1 VSNQRFLL
9 IACLFTG
16 LLAFALRA
24 HFNLEISEHR
34 FCDSGDPY
42 FFHVTATGLL
52 KLLQEPQWWMR
63 LPELLGTPS
72 PNQMNALLSEK
83 LADRLLLDGPAYP
96 AYLALLQGLVHIDLS
111 QPKQQYLQFAQSF
124 ALFNSV
130 IDALISPLAVLIAFS
145 VFRRR
150 VTALIAG
157 LFWAIYT
164 PAIVATPLCY
174 SEPFATFVLALWF
187 YLALNFS
194 AKLKSSKKN
203 MIASIAIALA
213 FGVVTGVVMLTRPSF
228 AALPFISLGL
238 FAIFNWQKVITYVQ
252 PKVYPLY
259 AAYTAGAVAMIVPWL
274 YVTKLLTGKMA
285 LAISRVPGY
294 NLSMG
299 NQLWSD
305 GWVAYSPH
313 IVPFETGP
321 AIQALLADVAA
332 HPLAFAS
339 LYLRKILRLWLA
351 PWNDMHHTYLLG
363 NPLMNAEHSW
373 FLLLAMIA
381 VVVIFSQ
388 SGRNSEIGKRPRFQA
403 FTLLT
408 LIVVFHFTYLPFV
421 AIARYAATAAFAVI
435 ILAAAGATINS
446 SPPINKLRIQ
456 VLFGA
461 FFLTLA
467 ELCGHTQWY
476 NNLLADLS
484 ENVAVFL
491 TVKAAWPLSI
501 CFLAVLG
508 VWGILKSRPG
518 KLASITALL
527 LGGTI
532 CGALLA
538 DLFSLRTLEFSRVLK
553 PGDSI
558 LLRVPCEFFANSEVK
573 DQYLLVDSQA
583 VGAGPQSGS
592 LEPALVVNAVGPD
605 GKECKDLDPHLQQ
618 NLLPWWHLDKHAV
631 TFNNALDFQ
640 ANFEGKPKQA
650 FRQWWVYPLAPLLQ
664 AKDLGGSG
672 SDATKIGASQT
683 LNLHLKAQDN
693 VRVFGSVK
701 FGQAEFLPSLKDNS
715 WTKGFASFDCTDC
728 RLTQTPAV
736 LAKYKVVLDK
746 PMADKQWRV
755 FAMKRGHSGSASVLQ
770 KALAKDKDETG
781 AKKDNKNWFE
791 VYFGQPLWSAG
802 ALEISGKR
810 PATAT
815 IDIGPIS
822 NRKDQTRFENLKFVA
837 TIKGNKKK
845 QLAAFNVTLTG
856 VDTGANQIGLGGG
869 GASAGERSIRSTRS
883 MQSWQTAW
891 VPKQIVIGPDET
903 TIYVDEILPESVS
916 KWTERK
922 LILSAVPFTVD
933 QLHLRKKRCIDSD
946 LLMTNAELTIF
957 PSDLGPQGVD
967 LDGEGMVLW
976 GPKEGGGEL
985 KFLPG
990 R

>member
-1 VSNQRFLL
+1 
-9 IACLFTG
+9 
-16 LLAFALRA
+16 
-24 HFNLEISEHR
+24 
-34 FCDSGDPY
+34 
-42 FFHVTATGLL
+42 
-52 KLLQEPQWWMR
+52 MR

-150 VTALIAG
+150 VTALVAG

>member
-1 VSNQRFLL
+1 MSNQRFLF
-9 IACLFTG
+9 IACLSTG

-52 KLLQEPQWWMR
+52 KLLQEPQWWTR

-96 AYLALLQGLVHIDLS
+96 AYLAVLQSLVHIDLS

-203 MIASIAIALA
+203 MIVSLAIALA
-213 FGVVTGVVMLTRPSF
+213 FGIVTGVVMLTRPSF

-238 FAIFNWQKVITYVQ
+238 FAIFNWQKVLTYVQ

-259 AAYTAGAVAMIVPWL
+259 ASYTAGAVATIAPWL

-321 AIQALLADVAA
+321 AIQALLVNVAA

-339 LYLRKILRLWLA
+339 LYLRKVLRLWLA

-363 NPLMNAEHSW
+363 NPLMNAEHCW

-421 AIARYAATAAFAVI
+421 AISRYAATAAFAVI

-446 SPPINKLRIQ
+446 SPPINKLRMQI
-456 VLFGA
+456 LFGA

-484 ENVAVFL
+484 ENVVVFL
-491 TVKAAWPLSI
+491 AAKAAWPLSI
-501 CFLAVLG
+501 CFLTGLA
-508 VWGILKSRPG
+508 VWGLLKSRPG
-518 KLASITALL
+518 KLSSLTALL

-532 CGALLA
+532 SGALLA

-553 PGDSI
+553 PGESI
-558 LLRVPCEFFANSEVK
+558 LLRVPREFFANSEGK
-573 DQYLLVDSQA
+573 DRYLLLDCQA
-583 VGAGPQSGS
+583 VGAGPQAGS
-592 LEPALVVNAVGPD
+592 LEPALIVNAVGDD

-664 AKDLGGSG
+664 AKDIGGSG
-672 SDATKIGASQT
+672 SDEPKIGASQT
-683 LNLHLKAQDN
+683 LNLSLKAQDN
-693 VRVFGSVK
+693 VRIFGSVK
-701 FGQAEFLPSLKDNS
+701 LGQAEFLPSLKDNS

-728 RLTQTPAV
+728 RLAQPPEA
-736 LAKYKVVLDK
+736 LAAHKIVLDRDL
-746 PMADKQWRV
+746 AQRQWRV
-755 FAMKRGHSGSASVLQ
+755 FAMKHGQGA
-770 KALAKDKDETG
+770 TG
-781 AKKDNKNWFE
+781 AETVLANDKNADRKNNKNWFE

-802 ALEISGKR
+802 ALEISGRR

-815 IDIGPIS
+815 IDLGPIAD
-822 NRKDQTRFENLKFVA
+822 RKDRNRCENLKFVA

-845 QLAAFNVTLTG
+845 QLAAFNVAITG
-856 VDTGANQIGLGGG
+856 VGAAVNQIEGGG
-869 GASAGERSIRSTRS
+869 GNGSDGADSRQT
-883 MQSWQTAW
+883 QTWQTAW
-891 VPKQIVIGPDET
+891 VPKQTVIGADET
-903 TIYVDEILPESVS
+903 TIYVDEILPETVS
-916 KWTERK
+916 KWIERK
-922 LILSAVPFTVD
+922 LTLSAVPFTVD
-933 QLHLRKKRCIDSD
+933 QLHLHKKRCIDSD

-957 PSDLGPQGVD
+957 PSDLKPQGVD
-967 LDGEGMVLW
+967 LETGGMVLW
-976 GPKEGGGEL
+976 GPKEGGEEIR
-985 KFLPG
+985 FLPG

>member
-1 VSNQRFLL
+1 MSNQRFLF
-9 IACLFTG
+9 IACLSTG

-52 KLLQEPQWWMR
+52 KLLQEPQWWTR

-96 AYLALLQGLVHIDLS
+96 AYLAVLQSLVHIDLS
-111 QPKQQYLQFAQSF
+111 KPKQQYLQFAQSF
-124 ALFNSV
+124 ALFNSI

-203 MIASIAIALA
+203 MIVSLAIALA
-213 FGVVTGVVMLTRPSF
+213 FGIVTGVVMLTRPSF

-238 FAIFNWQKVITYVQ
+238 FAIFNWQKVLTYVQ

-259 AAYTAGAVAMIVPWL
+259 ASYTAGAVATIAPWL

-321 AIQALLADVAA
+321 AIQALLTDVAA

-339 LYLRKILRLWLA
+339 LYLRKVLRLWLA

-363 NPLMNAEHSW
+363 NPLMNAEHCW

-421 AIARYAATAAFAVI
+421 AISRYAATAAFAVI

-446 SPPINKLRIQ
+446 SPPINKLRMQI
-456 VLFGA
+456 LFGA

-484 ENVAVFL
+484 ENVVVFL
-491 TVKAAWPLSI
+491 AAKAAWPLSI
-501 CFLAVLG
+501 CFLTGLA
-508 VWGILKSRPG
+508 VWGLLKSRPG
-518 KLASITALL
+518 KLSSLTALL

-532 CGALLA
+532 SGALLA

-553 PGDSI
+553 PGESI
-558 LLRVPCEFFANSEVK
+558 LLRVPREFFANSEGK
-573 DQYLLVDSQA
+573 DRYLLLDCQA
-583 VGAGPQSGS
+583 VGAGPQAGS
-592 LEPALVVNAVGPD
+592 LEPALIVNAVGDD

-664 AKDLGGSG
+664 AKDIGGSG
-672 SDATKIGASQT
+672 SDEPKIGASQT
-683 LNLHLKAQDN
+683 LNLSLKAQDN
-693 VRVFGSVK
+693 VRIFGSVK
-701 FGQAEFLPSLKDNS
+701 LGQAEFLPSLKDNS

-728 RLTQTPAV
+728 RLAQPPEA
-736 LAKYKVVLDK
+736 LAAHKIVLDRDL
-746 PMADKQWRV
+746 AQRQWRV
-755 FAMKRGHSGSASVLQ
+755 FAMKHGQGA
-770 KALAKDKDETG
+770 TG
-781 AKKDNKNWFE
+781 AETVLANDKNADRKNNKNWFE

-802 ALEISGKR
+802 ALEISGRR

-815 IDIGPIS
+815 IDLGPIAD
-822 NRKDQTRFENLKFVA
+822 RKDRNRCENLKFVA

-845 QLAAFNVTLTG
+845 QLAAFNVAITG
-856 VDTGANQIGLGGG
+856 VGAAVNQIEGGG
-869 GASAGERSIRSTRS
+869 GNGSDGADSRQT
-883 MQSWQTAW
+883 QTWQTAW
-891 VPKQIVIGPDET
+891 VPKQTVIGADET
-903 TIYVDEILPESVS
+903 TIYVDEILPETVS
-916 KWTERK
+916 KWIERK
-922 LILSAVPFTVD
+922 LTLSAVPFTVD
-933 QLHLRKKRCIDSD
+933 QLHLHKKRCIDSD

-957 PSDLGPQGVD
+957 PSDLKPQGVD
-967 LDGEGMVLW
+967 LETGGMVLW
-976 GPKEGGGEL
+976 GPKEGGEEIR
-985 KFLPG
+985 FLPG

>member
-1 VSNQRFLL
+1 MSNQRFLF
-9 IACLFTG
+9 IACLSTG

-52 KLLQEPQWWMR
+52 KLLQEPQWWTR

-96 AYLALLQGLVHIDLS
+96 AYLAVLQSLVHIDLS

-124 ALFNSV
+124 ALFNSI
-130 IDALISPLAVLIAFS
+130 IDALISTLAVLIAFS

-203 MIASIAIALA
+203 MIVSLAIALA
-213 FGVVTGVVMLTRPSF
+213 FGIVTGVVMLTRPSF

-238 FAIFNWQKVITYVQ
+238 FAIFNWQKVLTYVQ

-259 AAYTAGAVAMIVPWL
+259 ASYTAGAVATIAPWL

-321 AIQALLADVAA
+321 AIQALLTDVAA

-339 LYLRKILRLWLA
+339 LYLRKVLRLWLA

-363 NPLMNAEHSW
+363 NPLMNAEHCW

-421 AIARYAATAAFAVI
+421 AISRYAATAAFAVI

-446 SPPINKLRIQ
+446 SPPINKLRMQI
-456 VLFGA
+456 LFGA

-484 ENVAVFL
+484 ENVVVFL
-491 TVKAAWPLSI
+491 AAKAAWPLSI
-501 CFLAVLG
+501 CFLTGLA
-508 VWGILKSRPG
+508 VWGLLKSRPG
-518 KLASITALL
+518 KLSSLTALL
-527 LGGTI
+527 MGGTI
-532 CGALLA
+532 SGALLA
-538 DLFSLRTLEFSRVLK
+538 DIFSLRTLEFSRVLK
-553 PGDSI
+553 PGESI
-558 LLRVPCEFFANSEVK
+558 LLRVPREFFANTGEK
-573 DQYLLVDSQA
+573 DRYLLLDCQA
-583 VGAGPQSGS
+583 VGAGPQAGS
-592 LEPALVVNAVGPD
+592 LEPALIVNAVGDD

-664 AKDLGGSG
+664 AKDIGGSG
-672 SDATKIGASQT
+672 SDEPKIGASQT
-683 LNLHLKAQDN
+683 LNLSLKAQDN
-693 VRVFGSVK
+693 VRIFGSVK
-701 FGQAEFLPSLKDNS
+701 LGQAEFLPSLKDNS

-728 RLTQTPAV
+728 RLAQPPEA
-736 LAKYKVVLDK
+736 LAAHKIVLDRDL
-746 PMADKQWRV
+746 AQRQWRV
-755 FAMKRGHSGSASVLQ
+755 FAMKHGQGA
-770 KALAKDKDETG
+770 TG
-781 AKKDNKNWFE
+781 AETVLANDKNADRKNNKNWFE

-802 ALEISGKR
+802 ALEISGRR

-815 IDIGPIS
+815 IDLGPIAD
-822 NRKDQTRFENLKFVA
+822 RKDRNRCENLKFVA

-845 QLAAFNVTLTG
+845 QLAAFNVAITG
-856 VDTGANQIGLGGG
+856 VGAAVNQIEGGG
-869 GASAGERSIRSTRS
+869 GNGSDGADSRQT
-883 MQSWQTAW
+883 QTWQTAW
-891 VPKQIVIGPDET
+891 VPKQTVIGADET
-903 TIYVDEILPESVS
+903 TIYVDEILPETVS
-916 KWTERK
+916 KWIERK
-922 LILSAVPFTVD
+922 LTLSAVPFTVD
-933 QLHLRKKRCIDSD
+933 QLHLHKKRCIDSD

-957 PSDLGPQGVD
+957 PSDLKPQGVD
-967 LDGEGMVLW
+967 LETGGMVLW
-976 GPKEGGGEL
+976 GPKEGGEEIR
-985 KFLPG
+985 FLPG

>member
-1 VSNQRFLL
+1 VSNQRFLF
-9 IACLFTG
+9 IACLSTG

-52 KLLQEPQWWMR
+52 KLLQEPQWWTR

-96 AYLALLQGLVHIDLS
+96 AYLAVLQSLVHIDLS

-124 ALFNSV
+124 ALFNSI

-203 MIASIAIALA
+203 MIVSLAIALA
-213 FGVVTGVVMLTRPSF
+213 FGIVTGVVMLTRPSF

-238 FAIFNWQKVITYVQ
+238 FAIFNWQKVLTYVQ

-259 AAYTAGAVAMIVPWL
+259 ASYTAGAVATIAPWL

-321 AIQALLADVAA
+321 AIQALLTDVAA

-339 LYLRKILRLWLA
+339 LYLRKVLRLWLA

-363 NPLMNAEHSW
+363 NPLMNAEHCW

-421 AIARYAATAAFAVI
+421 AISRYAATAAFAVI

-446 SPPINKLRIQ
+446 SPPINKLRMQI
-456 VLFGA
+456 LFGA

-484 ENVAVFL
+484 ENVVVFL
-491 TVKAAWPLSI
+491 AAKAAWPLSI
-501 CFLAVLG
+501 CFLTGLA
-508 VWGILKSRPG
+508 VWGLLKSRPG
-518 KLASITALL
+518 KLSSLTALL

-532 CGALLA
+532 SGALLA
-538 DLFSLRTLEFSRVLK
+538 DLFS
-553 PGDSI
+553 
-558 LLRVPCEFFANSEVK
+558 
-573 DQYLLVDSQA
+573 
-583 VGAGPQSGS
+583 
-592 LEPALVVNAVGPD
+592 
-605 GKECKDLDPHLQQ
+605 
-618 NLLPWWHLDKHAV
+618 
-631 TFNNALDFQ
+631 
-640 ANFEGKPKQA
+640 
-650 FRQWWVYPLAPLLQ
+650 
-664 AKDLGGSG
+664 
-672 SDATKIGASQT
+672 
-683 LNLHLKAQDN
+683 
-693 VRVFGSVK
+693 
-701 FGQAEFLPSLKDNS
+701 
-715 WTKGFASFDCTDC
+715 
-728 RLTQTPAV
+728 
-736 LAKYKVVLDK
+736 
-746 PMADKQWRV
+746 
-755 FAMKRGHSGSASVLQ
+755 
-770 KALAKDKDETG
+770 
-781 AKKDNKNWFE
+781 
-791 VYFGQPLWSAG
+791 
-802 ALEISGKR
+802 
-810 PATAT
+810 
-815 IDIGPIS
+815 
-822 NRKDQTRFENLKFVA
+822 
-837 TIKGNKKK
+837 
-845 QLAAFNVTLTG
+845 
-856 VDTGANQIGLGGG
+856 
-869 GASAGERSIRSTRS
+869 
-883 MQSWQTAW
+883 
-891 VPKQIVIGPDET
+891 
-903 TIYVDEILPESVS
+903 
-916 KWTERK
+916 
-922 LILSAVPFTVD
+922 
-933 QLHLRKKRCIDSD
+933 
-946 LLMTNAELTIF
+946 
-957 PSDLGPQGVD
+957 
-967 LDGEGMVLW
+967 
-976 GPKEGGGEL
+976 
-985 KFLPG
+985 
-990 R
+990 

>member
-1 VSNQRFLL
+1 
-9 IACLFTG
+9 
-16 LLAFALRA
+16 
-24 HFNLEISEHR
+24 
-34 FCDSGDPY
+34 
-42 FFHVTATGLL
+42 
-52 KLLQEPQWWMR
+52 MR

-321 AIQALLADVAA
+321 AIQALLTDVAA

-339 LYLRKILRLWLA
+339 LYLRKVLRLWLA

-363 NPLMNAEHSW
+363 NPLMNAEHCW

-421 AIARYAATAAFAVI
+421 AISRYAATAAFAVI

-446 SPPINKLRIQ
+446 SPPINKLRMQI
-456 VLFGA
+456 LFGA

-484 ENVAVFL
+484 ENVVVFL
-491 TVKAAWPLSI
+491 AAKAAWPLSI
-501 CFLAVLG
+501 CFLTGLA
-508 VWGILKSRPG
+508 VWGLLKSRPG
-518 KLASITALL
+518 KLSSLTALL

-532 CGALLA
+532 SGALLA

-553 PGDSI
+553 PGESI
-558 LLRVPCEFFANSEVK
+558 LLRVPREFFANTGEK
-573 DQYLLVDSQA
+573 DRYLLLDCQA
-583 VGAGPQSGS
+583 VGAGPQAGS
-592 LEPALVVNAVGPD
+592 LEPALIVNAVGDD

-664 AKDLGGSG
+664 AKDIGGSG
-672 SDATKIGASQT
+672 SDEPKIGASQT
-683 LNLHLKAQDN
+683 LNLSLKAQDN
-693 VRVFGSVK
+693 VRIFGSVK
-701 FGQAEFLPSLKDNS
+701 LGQAEFLPSLKDNS

-728 RLTQTPAV
+728 RLAQPPEA
-736 LAKYKVVLDK
+736 LAAHKIVLDRDL
-746 PMADKQWRV
+746 AQRQWRV
-755 FAMKRGHSGSASVLQ
+755 FAMKHGQGA
-770 KALAKDKDETG
+770 TG
-781 AKKDNKNWFE
+781 AETVLANDKNADRKNNKNWFE

-802 ALEISGKR
+802 ALEISGRR

-815 IDIGPIS
+815 IDLGPIAD
-822 NRKDQTRFENLKFVA
+822 RKDRNRCENLKFVA

-845 QLAAFNVTLTG
+845 QLAAFNVAITG
-856 VDTGANQIGLGGG
+856 VGAAVNQIEGGG
-869 GASAGERSIRSTRS
+869 GNGSDGADSRQT
-883 MQSWQTAW
+883 QTWQTAW
-891 VPKQIVIGPDET
+891 VPKQTVIGADET
-903 TIYVDEILPESVS
+903 TIYVDEILPETVS
-916 KWTERK
+916 KWIERK
-922 LILSAVPFTVD
+922 LTLSAVPFTVD
-933 QLHLRKKRCIDSD
+933 QLHLHKKRCIDSD

-957 PSDLGPQGVD
+957 PSDLKPQGVD
-967 LDGEGMVLW
+967 LETGGMVLW
-976 GPKEGGGEL
+976 GPKEGGEEIR
-985 KFLPG
+985 FLPG

>member
-1 VSNQRFLL
+1 MSNQRFLF
-9 IACLFTG
+9 IACLSTG

-52 KLLQEPQWWMR
+52 KLLQEPQWWTR

-96 AYLALLQGLVHIDLS
+96 AYLAVLQSLVHIDLS

-124 ALFNSV
+124 ALFNSI

-203 MIASIAIALA
+203 MIVSLAIALA
-213 FGVVTGVVMLTRPSF
+213 FGIVTGVVMLTRPSF

-238 FAIFNWQKVITYVQ
+238 FAIFNWQKVLTYVQ

-259 AAYTAGAVAMIVPWL
+259 ASYTAGAVATIAPWL

-321 AIQALLADVAA
+321 AIQALLTDVAA

-339 LYLRKILRLWLA
+339 LYLRKVLRLWLA

-363 NPLMNAEHSW
+363 NPLMNAEHCW

-421 AIARYAATAAFAVI
+421 AISRYAATAAFAVI

-446 SPPINKLRIQ
+446 SPPINKLRMQI
-456 VLFGA
+456 LFGA

-484 ENVAVFL
+484 ENVVVFL
-491 TVKAAWPLSI
+491 AAKAAWPLSI
-501 CFLAVLG
+501 CFLTGLA
-508 VWGILKSRPG
+508 VWGLLKSRPG
-518 KLASITALL
+518 KLSSLTALL

-532 CGALLA
+532 SGALLA

-553 PGDSI
+553 PGESI
-558 LLRVPCEFFANSEVK
+558 LLRVPREFFANSEGK
-573 DQYLLVDSQA
+573 DRYLLLDCQA
-583 VGAGPQSGS
+583 VGAGPQAGS
-592 LEPALVVNAVGPD
+592 LEPALIVNAVGDD

-664 AKDLGGSG
+664 AKDIGGSG
-672 SDATKIGASQT
+672 SDEPKIGASQT
-683 LNLHLKAQDN
+683 LNLSLKAQDN
-693 VRVFGSVK
+693 VRIFGSVK
-701 FGQAEFLPSLKDNS
+701 LGQAEFLPSLKDNS

-728 RLTQTPAV
+728 RLAQPPEA
-736 LAKYKVVLDK
+736 LAAHKIVLDRDL
-746 PMADKQWRV
+746 AQRQWRV
-755 FAMKRGHSGSASVLQ
+755 FAMKHGQGA
-770 KALAKDKDETG
+770 TG
-781 AKKDNKNWFE
+781 AETVLANDKNADRKNNKNWFE

-802 ALEISGKR
+802 ALEISGRR

-815 IDIGPIS
+815 IDLGPIAD
-822 NRKDQTRFENLKFVA
+822 RKDRNRCENLKFVA

-845 QLAAFNVTLTG
+845 QLAAFNVAITG
-856 VDTGANQIGLGGG
+856 VGAAVNQIEGGG
-869 GASAGERSIRSTRS
+869 GNGSDGADSRQT
-883 MQSWQTAW
+883 QTWQTAW
-891 VPKQIVIGPDET
+891 VPKQTVIGADET
-903 TIYVDEILPESVS
+903 TIYVDEILPETVS
-916 KWTERK
+916 KWIERK
-922 LILSAVPFTVD
+922 LTLSAVPFTVD
-933 QLHLRKKRCIDSD
+933 QLHLHKKRCIDSD

-957 PSDLGPQGVD
+957 PSDLKPQGVD
-967 LDGEGMVLW
+967 LETGGMVLW
-976 GPKEGGGEL
+976 GPKEGGEEIR
-985 KFLPG
+985 FLPG